1 MFNATDWK
9 LTSLAG
15 MSMFVP
21 TPVSFV
27 SLPIGKLPLEFT
39 NTVTGA
45 KEKFEAWGGGA
56 SLGAPGLLSRLVKMP
71 KTVPG
76 VSFSP
81 SMFTSSGMLY
91 GMQLAKT
98 PFDITQLHHRFLG
111 MDDIGFAVGVSGSVG
126 VMIFSYAPSGGGV
139 MSFGIGRSG
148 MLVQIERRSDGHTR
162 PERRRDQ
169 LFCPVSLNLR
179 AWRNRGHHDSGEG
192 DCAVWAR
199 FIGAAMAGLAARV
212 FFGNAVSQPSVPR
225 QCGYIGS
232 RVGPI
237 PLKSYDP
244 VVLK

>member
-15 MSMFVP
+15 MSISVP

-27 SLPIGKLPLEFT
+27 SLPAGKLPLEFT

-45 KEKFEAWGGGA
+45 VEKFEAWGGGA

-81 SMFTSSGMLY
+81 SMFSSTGVLY

-111 MDDIGFAVGVSGSVG
+111 MDDLGFSVGVSGSVG
-126 VMIFSYAPSGGGV
+126 VMVFSYAPGGV
-139 MSFGIGRSG
+139 
-148 MLVQIERRSDGHTR
+148 
-162 PERRRDQ
+162 
-169 LFCPVSLNLR
+169 VSLGSAAAVAACVFR
-179 AWRNRGHHDSGEG
+179 SSGVATG
-192 DCAVWAR
+192 TL
-199 FIGAAMAGLAARV
+199 GPSAGVTNYFVR
-212 FFGNAVSQPSVPR
+212 
-225 QCGYIGS
+225 
-232 RVGPI
+232 
-237 PLKSYDP
+237 
-244 VVLK
+244 